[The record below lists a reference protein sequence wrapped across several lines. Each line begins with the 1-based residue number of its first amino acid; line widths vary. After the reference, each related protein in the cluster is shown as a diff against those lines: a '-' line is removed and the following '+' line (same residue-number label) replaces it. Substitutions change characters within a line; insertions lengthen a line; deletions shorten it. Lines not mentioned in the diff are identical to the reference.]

1 MNGLRKLVG
10 NKVAQNSGF
19 EIIIQ
24 EKEFYK
30 INYRLLSNQKI
41 VKANELLLYSA
52 DLYPTPAFIRHL
64 LDKSYVEFGE
74 IDKAKIAYE
83 KDTIQIYT
91 NFFCIHINVCCNCFY
106 HWI

>member
-10 NKVAQNSGF
+10 NKAAQNSGIQ
-19 EIIIQ
+19 IIIQ
-24 EKEFYK
+24 EKELYK

-52 DLYPTPAFIRHL
+52 DLYPTSTFIRHL
-64 LDKSYVEFGE
+64 LAKSYMELGE

-83 KDTIQIYT
+83 KDTIQIYN
-91 NFFCIHINVCCNCFY
+91 NFFCIRINLCCNCFY
-106 HWI
+106 NWI